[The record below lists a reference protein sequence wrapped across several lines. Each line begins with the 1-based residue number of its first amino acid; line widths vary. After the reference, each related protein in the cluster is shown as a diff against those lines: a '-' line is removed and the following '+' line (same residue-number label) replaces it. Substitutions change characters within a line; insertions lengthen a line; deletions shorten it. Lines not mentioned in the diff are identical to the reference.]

1 MHGSNKRIPDNF
13 ELWNIAEDRISL
25 ICFSF
30 NESLF
35 LYQLLYAMWTCAIF
49 EVQLIFMQ
57 SQSLEVLWTCK
68 LIRSM
73 NLQHKISFKKIYMK
87 RLLLHVLLIAV
98 WVQSNY
104 MLLVVIFLNT
114 FLILIR
120 IYIHTQSL
128 FNSLLFGILW
138 RKHVSHGFIFITQ
151 FIVRRRKAVCIVSSY
166 KQYNPLKANTDVVVQ
181 CSVAHSRS
189 K

>member
-1 MHGSNKRIPDNF
+1 MFHKHLLF
-13 ELWNIAEDRISL
+13 EFYFNINYSMLWCGPLHWD
-25 ICFSF
+25 F
-30 NESLF
+30 NWSVCTRSHQKWCEPC
-35 LYQLLYAMWTCAIF
+35 T
-49 EVQLIFMQ
+49 
-57 SQSLEVLWTCK
+57 

-166 KQYNPLKANTDVVVQ
+166 KQYNPLKANTDGVVQ